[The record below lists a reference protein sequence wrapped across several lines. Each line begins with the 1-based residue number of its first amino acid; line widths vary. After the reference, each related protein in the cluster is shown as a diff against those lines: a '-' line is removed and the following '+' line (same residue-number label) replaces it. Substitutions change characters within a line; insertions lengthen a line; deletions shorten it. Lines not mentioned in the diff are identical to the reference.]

1 MNRIRITGL
10 VACTQRY
17 QRELSELATH
27 SAAARDGNERAVLEL
42 SYRIRADADA
52 IADLCQTEGVPLGSL
67 PVRSRR
73 AYQWLHFLGD
83 PGNLAQ
89 HLRTLGYVYTQI
101 QTAPG
106 GSGPDS
112 GAALGRWRG

>member
-52 IADLCQTEGVPLGSL
+52 IADLCQTE
-67 PVRSRR
+67 
-73 AYQWLHFLGD
+73 
-83 PGNLAQ
+83 
-89 HLRTLGYVYTQI
+89 VYHWAVCPFDRDGPI
-101 QTAPG
+101 
-106 GSGPDS
+106 SGCISSATP
-112 GAALGRWRG
+112 